1 MLATTATAALAP
13 KFGAPT
19 KIASARSTFASG
31 AKPVAA
37 LRVTSAGASARLS
50 RKDRAARLV
59 VSANLFNRLGRV
71 IGSYANSL
79 VSAAEDPEKILDQT
93 VIEMQEDLVKMRQAS
108 AQVIASQKQLENK
121 YKQAQA
127 TADDWYRRAE
137 LAMSKGDEELA
148 REALSR
154 KKSYQENA
162 DSMKANLA
170 EQEKAVEKLIS
181 NTRFLESK
189 MAEAKSKKD
198 TLKARAASAKTN
210 KAVQDLVSG
219 VSTSSALSAFEK
231 MEEKVMGM
239 EAEAEAVMPPGLSRA
254 VSCTSWAR
262 NCCSELGGSGRRC
275 IRRIKSL
282 RRYGRMT
289 VTSVGDTSCD
299 RSCCGRMAPEDRG
312 CVCPRVQI
320 GWRFCAVYTMAPCQR
335 IADVIKP

>member
-1 MLATTATAALAP
+1 MLATTATAALSP

-19 KIASARSTFASG
+19 KIASARSTFSSG

-239 EAEAEAVMPPGLSRA
+239 EAEAEAVGMLTASNDLEDKFKALEGGGVDDDLAALKSKMLGDGEKKGGALPEGRP
-254 VSCTSWAR
+254 VSDAIE
-262 NCCSELGGSGRRC
+262 SELEA
-275 IRRIKSL
+275 L
-282 RRYGRMT
+282 RKKANDM
-289 VTSVGDTSCD
+289 
-299 RSCCGRMAPEDRG
+299 
-312 CVCPRVQI
+312 
-320 GWRFCAVYTMAPCQR
+320 
-335 IADVIKP
+335 

>member
-219 VSTSSALSAFEK
+219 VSTYSALSAFEK

-239 EAEAEAVMPPGLSRA
+239 EAEAEAVGMLTASNDLEDKFKALEGGGVDDDLAALKSKMLGDGEKKGGALPEGRP
-254 VSCTSWAR
+254 VSDAIE
-262 NCCSELGGSGRRC
+262 SELEA
-275 IRRIKSL
+275 L
-282 RRYGRMT
+282 RKKANDM
-289 VTSVGDTSCD
+289 
-299 RSCCGRMAPEDRG
+299 
-312 CVCPRVQI
+312 
-320 GWRFCAVYTMAPCQR
+320 
-335 IADVIKP
+335 

>member
-181 NTRFLESK
+181 NTRFLES
-189 MAEAKSKKD
+189 
-198 TLKARAASAKTN
+198 
-210 KAVQDLVSG
+210 
-219 VSTSSALSAFEK
+219 
-231 MEEKVMGM
+231 
-239 EAEAEAVMPPGLSRA
+239 
-254 VSCTSWAR
+254 
-262 NCCSELGGSGRRC
+262 
-275 IRRIKSL
+275 
-282 RRYGRMT
+282 
-289 VTSVGDTSCD
+289 
-299 RSCCGRMAPEDRG
+299 
-312 CVCPRVQI
+312 
-320 GWRFCAVYTMAPCQR
+320 
-335 IADVIKP
+335 

>member
-1 MLATTATAALAP
+1 MFAVASSAAGAIAPARVSNAKLAARSGSFAGSRPMHSAAVPARL
-13 KFGAPT
+13 GAP
-19 KIASARSTFASG
+19 RRG
-31 AKPVAA
+31 
-37 LRVTSAGASARLS
+37 RGAS
-50 RKDRAARLV
+50 LV
-59 VSANLFNRLGRV
+59 VEANLFNRLGRV

-154 KKSYQENA
+154 RKSYQENA
-162 DSMKANLA
+162 DSMALNLEA
-170 EQEKAVEKLIS
+170 QKEAVEKLIA
-181 NTRFLESK
+181 NTRFLEAK

-198 TLKARAASAKTN
+198 TLKARAASAKSN
-210 KAVQDLVSG
+210 KEVQNLIAG

-239 EAEAEAVMPPGLSRA
+239 EAEAEAVGMLTASNDLEDKFKELEGGGVDDELAMMKAKMLGGAEKKGGELPEGRP
-254 VSCTSWAR
+254 VSDAIE
-262 NCCSELGGSGRRC
+262 SELEA
-275 IRRIKSL
+275 L
-282 RRYGRMT
+282 RKK
-289 VTSVGDTSCD
+289 
-299 RSCCGRMAPEDRG
+299 
-312 CVCPRVQI
+312 
-320 GWRFCAVYTMAPCQR
+320 
-335 IADVIKP
+335 ADGM

>member
-93 VIEMQEDLVKMRQAS
+93 VVEMQEDLVKMRQAS

-154 KKSYQENA
+154 RKSYQENA
-162 DSMKANLA
+162 DQMKVNLEA
-170 EQEKAVEKLIS
+170 QKEAVEKLIA
-181 NTRFLESK
+181 NTRFLETK

-198 TLKARAASAKTN
+198 TLKARATSAKTN
-210 KAVQDLVSG
+210 KAVQDLVAG

-231 MEEKVMGM
+231 MEEKVMSM
-239 EAEAEAVMPPGLSRA
+239 EAEAEAVGMLSTTNDLEDKFKALEGGGVDDELAAMKAKMLGEPAKKGGELPEGRP
-254 VSCTSWAR
+254 VSDAIE
-262 NCCSELGGSGRRC
+262 SELDA
-275 IRRIKSL
+275 L
-282 RRYGRMT
+282 RKK
-289 VTSVGDTSCD
+289 
-299 RSCCGRMAPEDRG
+299 
-312 CVCPRVQI
+312 
-320 GWRFCAVYTMAPCQR
+320 
-335 IADVIKP
+335 ADNM